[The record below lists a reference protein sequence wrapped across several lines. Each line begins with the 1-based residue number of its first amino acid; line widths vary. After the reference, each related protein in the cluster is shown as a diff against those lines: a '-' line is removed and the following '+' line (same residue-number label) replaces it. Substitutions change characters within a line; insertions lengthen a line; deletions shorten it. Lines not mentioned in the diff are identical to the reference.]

1 MEYLE
6 NEVAEKTKKPENK
19 NGKKPEAPK
28 FVFKG
33 IARNGAVLE
42 FNGETYIIG
51 YGC

>member
-1 MEYLE
+1 MENQDNEADKE
-6 NEVAEKTKKPENK
+6 NKKPENE
-19 NGKKPEAPK
+19 NDRKPDAPK
-28 FVFKG
+28 FVFKE